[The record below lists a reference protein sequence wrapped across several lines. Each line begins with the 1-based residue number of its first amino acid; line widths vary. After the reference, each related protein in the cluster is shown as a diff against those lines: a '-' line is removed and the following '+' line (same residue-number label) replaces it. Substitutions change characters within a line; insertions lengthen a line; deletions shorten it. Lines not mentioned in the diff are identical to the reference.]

1 MLEKVQMGERRFED
15 YRGIISDTLFDEVV
29 RLGKKLRGK
38 RILQINATSKGG
50 GVVELL
56 RPSIPLLN
64 DLGLQAEWQ
73 TLEAPQSFFGVTK
86 HMHNGLQGD
95 LLNLKPSQWDTYEN
109 YNRQLAEQIDPSK
122 WDVIVVH
129 DPQPAAV
136 RSFMGVDGEAKWAW
150 RCHIDSKHANPSYL
164 RHFVKYWDAYDGAI
178 FTMAKFVPP
187 GYKPKHLGVIPVA
200 IDPLNPKN
208 VAMKTGEAKTIVESF
223 GIDVTRPLVTQV
235 SRFDPWKDPLGV
247 IEAWKEA
254 RAEVPG
260 LQLALIGDTAKDDPE
275 GSVILKAVETVTVGE
290 PDVYIIA
297 NRADDRAV
305 QAFQSHSNLIIQ
317 KSLREGFGL
326 TVSEALWNGTP
337 VVGGAVGGIPLQV
350 IDGKSGFL
358 VTSVKQAATRM
369 VALLADA
376 KRAKA
381 MGQYGHELV
390 RHKFLLPRMIRDDM
404 QFWLELLA
412 ED

>member
-1 MLEKVQMGERRFED
+1 MLEKVQVGERRFED
-15 YRGIISDTLFDEVV
+15 YRGIISDTLYDEVL
-29 RLGKKLRGK
+29 RLAKKLRGK

-64 DLGLQAEWQ
+64 DLGLDAQWQ
-73 TLEAPQSFFGVTK
+73 SLQAPQPFFEVTK

-95 LLNLKPSQWDTYEN
+95 SLNLKPSQWDTYEA
-109 YNRQLAEQIDPSK
+109 YNRQLAEHIDAGK
-122 WDVIVVH
+122 WDVIIIH

-136 RSFMGVDGEAKWAW
+136 RSFMPKEGVAKWAW

-164 RHFVKYWDAYDGAI
+164 RHFIKYWDAYDGAI

-208 VAMKTGEAKTIVESF
+208 VAMKHQEAQKLVASF
-223 GIDVTRPLVTQV
+223 GIDTDRPLATQV

-254 RAEVPG
+254 RVEVPG

-275 GSVILKAVETVTVGE
+275 GAVILKAVEAVAVGE
-290 PDVYIIA
+290 PDIFVIA

-305 QAFQSHSNLIIQ
+305 QAFQSYSNLVIQ

-350 IDGKSGFL
+350 VDGKSGFL

-369 VALLADA
+369 VALLEDGE
-376 KRAKA
+376 RARQ
-381 MGQYGHELV
+381 MGRYGHDLV